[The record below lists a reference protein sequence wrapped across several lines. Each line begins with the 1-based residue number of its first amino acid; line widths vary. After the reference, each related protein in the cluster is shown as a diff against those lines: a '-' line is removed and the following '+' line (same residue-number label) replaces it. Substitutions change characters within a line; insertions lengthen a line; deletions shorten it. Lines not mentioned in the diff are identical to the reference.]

1 MHLSIQSLRIF
12 LTVVETGS
20 LSAAAR
26 VLYMSQPS
34 VSANVRSL
42 ETSLSAHLLD
52 RGPAGATLTPAGTV
66 LAGHAHKILAIL
78 NEVDGDVAKAQG
90 LADQKLS
97 VAGTSTLGS
106 YLLPRVLSRFLAENS
121 EVRTELRVG
130 NAEKVANWII
140 NREVSIAICAG
151 RVDQELLECT
161 EIFDEALVLAASRA
175 HPLAGVALTP
185 EDLSGERFLQREI
198 GSSTRMDQDAS
209 LADWGLSDAP
219 QWTIWSAE
227 AARES
232 VRAGLGLA
240 LISEHVIAQDLRSGD
255 LVRLKITPPP
265 RRRPVTLVRM
275 ADQPLTPV
283 ELAFVKLISSIKAW
297 PVA

>member
-12 LTVVETGS
+12 LAVAESGS

-34 VSANVRSL
+34 VSAHVRSL
-42 ETSLSAHLLD
+42 ETSLAAHLLD
-52 RGPAGATLTPAGTV
+52 RGPAGATLTPAGVV
-66 LAGHAHKILAIL
+66 LAGHARRILGIL
-78 NEVDGDVAKAQG
+78 DEVDGDVAAAQG

-121 EVRTELRVG
+121 AVRTELRVG
-130 NAEKVANWII
+130 NAEKVAEWII
-140 NREVSIAICAG
+140 NREVSLAICAG
-151 RVDQELLECT
+151 QVDHEQLECT
-161 EIFDEALVLAASRA
+161 EIFDEALILAASRA
-175 HPLAGVALTP
+175 HPLAGRNLTP
-185 EDLSGERFLQREI
+185 EDLAGERFLLREI
-198 GSSTRMDQDAS
+198 GSSTRLDQDQA
-209 LADWGLSDAP
+209 LSDWKITDSVN
-219 QWTIWSAE
+219 WTIWSAE

-240 LISEHVIAQDLRSGD
+240 LISEHVVAQDLRSGE
-255 LVRLKITPPP
+255 LVRLKINPPP
-265 RRRPVTLVRM
+265 KRRPVTLVRM

-283 ELAFVKLISSIKAW
+283 EHRFVELISSIKAW
-297 PVA
+297 PLT

>member
-34 VSANVRSL
+34 VSAHVRSL
-42 ETSLSAHLLD
+42 ETSLAAHLLD
-52 RGPAGATLTPAGTV
+52 RGPAGATLTPAGQV
-66 LAGHAHKILAIL
+66 LAGHARKILDIL
-78 NEVDGDVAKAQG
+78 EEVDDDVAAAQG
-90 LADQKLS
+90 QADRKLS

-121 EVRTELRVG
+121 TIRTELRVG
-130 NAEKVANWII
+130 NAEKVADWII
-140 NREVSIAICAG
+140 NREVSLAICAG
-151 RVDQELLECT
+151 KVDHEQLECT
-161 EIFDEALVLAASRA
+161 EIFDEALILAAGRA
-175 HPLAGVALTP
+175 HPLAGRALTP
-185 EDLSGERFLQREI
+185 ADLAGERFLLREI
-198 GSSTRMDQDAS
+198 GSSTRADQDEI
-209 LADWGLSDAP
+209 LADWNLTDAAS
-219 QWTIWSAE
+219 WTIWSAE

-240 LISEHVIAQDLRSGD
+240 LISEHVVAQDLRSGE
-255 LVRLKITPPP
+255 LVRLKMTPAPK
-265 RRRPVTLVRM
+265 RRPVTLVRM

>member
-26 VLYMSQPS
+26 VLFMSQPS

-66 LAGHAHKILAIL
+66 LAGHARKILEIL
-78 NEVDGDVAKAQG
+78 DEVDGDVAKAQG

-130 NAEKVANWII
+130 NAEKVADWII

-151 RVDQELLECT
+151 QVEHEQLECT

-175 HPLAGVALTP
+175 HPLAGINLTP
-185 EDLSGERFLQREI
+185 GDLAGERFLQREI
-198 GSSTRMDQDAS
+198 GSSTRGDQDAA
-209 LADWGLSDAP
+209 LAEWGLTESP

-255 LVRLKITPPP
+255 LVRLKINPPP

-275 ADQPLTPV
+275 ADTALTPV